1 MNQNLPVLVGNLRIN
16 QLLYTF
22 GIGAMIDLPN
32 LSVLV
37 MGLDEWN
44 TDYCEEIS
52 EDRLLNAVRDKLET
66 PVEKL
71 RKPPLDPNQT
81 DMPNPFGSKIGL
93 PVFPFPRWL
102 RCPACALIAPIDA
115 GFFKLVQKPYYP
127 DKTRYIHEN
136 CGKANNPP
144 AMPVRFL
151 TACKN
156 GHLDDFPWV
165 KYVHQGRDACPD
177 GNPVLYLYEFGPSGE
192 ASDIVVKC
200 NTCGKSRRMSHA
212 MQRDTGVLPAC
223 QGRHPHL
230 RTTDEA
236 PCTEPL
242 QVILLGASNGWFPVN
257 ISVISIPSSE
267 NKLDQL
273 VDALWPNLKPVT
285 SMEILK
291 AFRQTPLLARL
302 AVFSDE
308 DIWAAVERKRNAPNV
323 ETEEPAYLRGPEW
336 KLFSNP
342 DAAPV
347 SEDFRLSA
355 TDAPRGY
362 ESLIRRTVMVECIRE
377 VRAFLGFTRI
387 ESPGDLTDGIE
398 ISMDRLAPL
407 SQRPPEWVPA
417 ADARGEGLFIQF
429 KEAAVRKWESRRSV
443 RARAAG
449 FHQGHIAWR
458 RMRGIEP
465 NDGGFPGMRYVL
477 LQSFAHMLMR
487 QVSLECGYSAS
498 SIRERIYSYRSESP
512 EESMAGVLIYT
523 SAADSEGTLG
533 GLVSLGKPEILG
545 MYIDQAI
552 EEMRFCASDPFCSE
566 HIPAEDSATIHG
578 AACHACL
585 FISETSCER
594 GNKYLDRACLVK
606 TFSTEDAA
614 FFE

>member
-1 MNQNLPVLVGNLRIN
+1 
-16 QLLYTF
+16 
-22 GIGAMIDLPN
+22 
-32 LSVLV
+32 
-37 MGLDEWN
+37 
-44 TDYCEEIS
+44 
-52 EDRLLNAVRDKLET
+52 
-66 PVEKL
+66 
-71 RKPPLDPNQT
+71 
-81 DMPNPFGSKIGL
+81 
-93 PVFPFPRWL
+93 
-102 RCPACALIAPIDA
+102 
-115 GFFKLVQKPYYP
+115 
-127 DKTRYIHEN
+127 
-136 CGKANNPP
+136 
-144 AMPVRFL
+144 
-151 TACKN
+151 
-156 GHLDDFPWV
+156 
-165 KYVHQGRDACPD
+165 
-177 GNPVLYLYEFGPSGE
+177 
-192 ASDIVVKC
+192 
-200 NTCGKSRRMSHA
+200 MSHA
-212 MQRDTGVLPAC
+212 MQRDAGVLPAC

-230 RTTDEA
+230 RITDET

-257 ISVISIPSSE
+257 ISVISIPASE

-273 VDALWPNLKPVT
+273 VDALWPNLKHAT

-302 AVFSDE
+302 ALFSDE
-308 DIWAAVERKRNAPNV
+308 DIWAAVERKRNTPNV

-355 TDAPRGY
+355 TDPPRGY

-398 ISMDRLAPL
+398 ISMDKLAPL
-407 SQRPPEWVPA
+407 SRRPPDWVPA
-417 ADARGEGLFIQF
+417 ADVRGEGLFIQF
-429 KEAAVRKWESRRSV
+429 KEAAVREWESRGSV
-443 RARAAG
+443 RARAAE

-465 NDGGFPGMRYVL
+465 NDKGFPGMRYVL

-552 EEMRFCASDPFCSE
+552 EDMRFCASDPFCSE
-566 HIPAEDSATIHG
+566 HTPAEDSATIHG